1 MKTGFSTNAFTKFS
15 LLETIEI
22 ISDVGYEGLEIV
34 ADTPHAFLPLSNE
47 KLKQIKSS
55 LENRKLLVSNINANT
70 VLGWNLE
77 NGNDEKFEPSLSNK
91 NETLRKW
98 RVGYTK
104 KAIEVAAELSAP
116 SVCITSGIKNTESIE
131 NEIVQ
136 MNKSLSEVLEFAE
149 ENSILICME
158 YEPGLL
164 IEKSHDVFEVSKN
177 FKNLGLNL
185 DTCHVE
191 VSNED
196 FSKVIHKFK
205 DKIFHTHI
213 SDCKNSIHY
222 HLIPGYGEID
232 FVKIYS
238 NLKEINYDGFLTAE
252 LYTYAEKPR
261 EAASE
266 TFIFL
271 NNLIHN

>member
-15 LLETIEI
+15 LLEINEI
-22 ISDVGYEGLEIV
+22 ISDVGYNGLEIV
-34 ADTPHAFLPLSNE
+34 ADTPHAFLPLTSE
-47 KLKQIKSS
+47 KLKQIKHS
-55 LENRKLLVSNINANT
+55 LENKKLLISNINANT

-77 NGNDEKFEPSLSNK
+77 KGNDEKFEPSLSNK

-98 RVGYTK
+98 RVEYTK
-104 KAIEVAAELSAP
+104 KTIEVAAELSAP
-116 SVCITSGIKNTESIE
+116 SVCITSGIKNMESIE
-131 NEIVQ
+131 NEMTL

-149 ENSILICME
+149 KNSILICME

-191 VSNED
+191 VSNEN

-271 NNLIHN
+271 NNLIRN

>member
-15 LLETIEI
+15 LLETIEM
-22 ISDVGYEGLEIV
+22 ISNFGYDGLEIV
-34 ADTPHAFLPLSNE
+34 ADVPHAFLPLSNE

-55 LENRKLLVSNINANT
+55 LENKKLLVSNINANT
-70 VLGWNLE
+70 VLGWNLK

-98 RVGYTK
+98 RVEYTK

-116 SVCITSGIKNTESIE
+116 SVCITSGIKNTEIFE
-131 NEIVQ
+131 NEMTQI
-136 MNKSLSEVLEFAE
+136 NKSLSEILEFAE
-149 ENSILICME
+149 KNSILICME

-232 FVKIYS
+232 FEKIYS

>member
-22 ISDVGYEGLEIV
+22 ISDVGYNGLEIV

-47 KLKQIKSS
+47 KLKQIKHS
-55 LENRKLLVSNINANT
+55 LENKKLLVSNINANT

-98 RVGYTK
+98 RVEYTK

-116 SVCITSGIKNTESIE
+116 SVCITSGIKNTEIFE
-131 NEIVQ
+131 NEMTQI
-136 MNKSLSEVLEFAE
+136 NKSLSEILEFAE
-149 ENSILICME
+149 KNSILICME

-185 DTCHVE
+185 DTCHVA
-191 VSNED
+191 VLNEN

>member
-22 ISDVGYEGLEIV
+22 ISDVGYDGLEIV
-34 ADTPHAFLPLSNE
+34 VDTPHAFLPLSNE

-116 SVCITSGIKNTESIE
+116 SVCITSGIKNAEIFE
-131 NEIVQ
+131 NEMTQI
-136 MNKSLSEVLEFAE
+136 NKSLSEILEFAE
-149 ENSILICME
+149 KNSILICME

>member
-47 KLKQIKSS
+47 KLKQIRSS

-116 SVCITSGIKNTESIE
+116 SVCITSGIKNTEIFE
-131 NEIVQ
+131 NEMTQI
-136 MNKSLSEVLEFAE
+136 NKSLSEILEFAE
-149 ENSILICME
+149 KNSILICME

-164 IEKSHDVFEVSKN
+164 IEKSQDVFEVSKN

>member
-1 MKTGFSTNAFTKFS
+1 MKKGFSTNAFTKFS

-22 ISDVGYEGLEIV
+22 ISDLGYDGLEIV
-34 ADTPHAFLPLSNE
+34 ADTPHAFLPLVDE
-47 KLKQIKSS
+47 ELKKIKSS
-55 LENRKLLVSNINANT
+55 LENRRLLVSNINANT
-70 VLGWNLE
+70 VFGWNLE
-77 NGNDEKFEPSLSNK
+77 QGNEEKFEPSISNK

-98 RVGYTK
+98 RVEYTK
-104 KAIEVAAELSAP
+104 KAIEMAAELNAP
-116 SVCITSGIKNTESIE
+116 SVCITSGIKNMKNIE
-131 NEIVQ
+131 DEMIQ
-136 MNKSLSEVLEFAE
+136 INKSLFEVLEFAE
-149 ENSILICME
+149 KNNVSICME

-164 IEKSHDVFEVSKN
+164 IEKSDDVFELSKN

-191 VSNED
+191 VLNED

-205 DKIFHTHI
+205 HKIFHTHI

-232 FVKIYS
+232 FTDIFS

-252 LYTYAEKPR
+252 LYTYTETPK

-271 NNLIHN
+271 NNLIQC

>member
-22 ISDVGYEGLEIV
+22 ISDVGYDGLEIV

-47 KLKQIKSS
+47 KLKQIKHS
-55 LENRKLLVSNINANT
+55 LENKKLLVSNINANT

-116 SVCITSGIKNTESIE
+116 SVCITSGIKNTEIFE
-131 NEIVQ
+131 NEMTQI
-136 MNKSLSEVLEFAE
+136 NKSLSEILEFAE
-149 ENSILICME
+149 KNSILICME

-164 IEKSHDVFEVSKN
+164 IEKSQDVFEVSKN

>member
-15 LLETIEI
+15 LPETIEMI
-22 ISDVGYEGLEIV
+22 ADIGYEGLEIV
-34 ADTPHAFLPLSNE
+34 VDTPHAFLPLTSE
-47 KLKQIKSS
+47 KLKQIKHS
-55 LENRKLLVSNINANT
+55 LENKKLLISNINANT

-77 NGNDEKFEPSLSNK
+77 KGNDEKFEPSLSNK

-98 RVGYTK
+98 RVEYTK
-104 KAIEVAAELSAP
+104 KTIEVAAELSAP
-116 SVCITSGIKNTESIE
+116 SVCITSGIKNMESIE
-131 NEIVQ
+131 NEMTL

-149 ENSILICME
+149 KNSILICME

-164 IEKSHDVFEVSKN
+164 IEKSDDVFELSKS

-185 DTCHVE
+185 DTCHVA
-191 VSNED
+191 VLNED

-232 FVKIYS
+232 FEKIYS

-252 LYTYAEKPR
+252 LYTYAEEPR

-271 NNLIHN
+271 NNLIRN

>member
-98 RVGYTK
+98 RVEYTK
-104 KAIEVAAELSAP
+104 KAIEVAADLGAP
-116 SVCITSGIKNTESIE
+116 SVCITSGMKNTESIE

>member
-1 MKTGFSTNAFTKFS
+1 MKKGFSTNAFTKFS
-15 LLETIEI
+15 LSETIEI

-34 ADTPHAFLPLSNE
+34 ADVPHAFLPLTNE
-47 KLKQIKSS
+47 KLKQIKHD

-77 NGNDEKFEPSLSNK
+77 KGEDEKFEPSLSNK

-98 RVGYTK
+98 RVEYTK
-104 KAIEVAAELSAP
+104 NSIEMAAELSAP
-116 SVCITSGIKNTESIE
+116 SVCITSGIKNAESIE
-131 NEIVQ
+131 NEMAQ
-136 MNKSLSEVLEFAE
+136 MNKSLLEVLEFAE
-149 ENSILICME
+149 KKNISICME

-164 IEKSHDVFEVSKN
+164 IEKSDDVVAV
-177 FKNLGLNL
+177 LN
-185 DTCHVE
+185 E
-191 VSNED
+191 N

-222 HLIPGYGEID
+222 HLIPGYGEIG
-232 FVKIYS
+232 FEEIYS

-271 NNLIHN
+271 NNLIDC

>member
-15 LLETIEI
+15 LPETIEMI
-22 ISDVGYEGLEIV
+22 ADIGYEGLEIV
-34 ADTPHAFLPLSNE
+34 VDTPHAFLPLTSE
-47 KLKQIKSS
+47 KLKQIKHS
-55 LENRKLLVSNINANT
+55 LENKKLLISNINANT

-77 NGNDEKFEPSLSNK
+77 KGNDEKFEPSLSNK

-98 RVGYTK
+98 RVEYTK

-116 SVCITSGIKNTESIE
+116 SVCITSGIKNMESIE
-131 NEIVQ
+131 NEMTL

-149 ENSILICME
+149 KNSILICME

-164 IEKSHDVFEVSKN
+164 IEKSDDVFELSKS

-185 DTCHVE
+185 DTCHVA
-191 VSNED
+191 VLNED

-232 FVKIYS
+232 FEKIYS

-252 LYTYAEKPR
+252 LYTYAEEPR

>member
-1 MKTGFSTNAFTKFS
+1 MKKGFSTNAFTKFS

-22 ISDVGYEGLEIV
+22 ISDLGYDGLEIV
-34 ADTPHAFLPLSNE
+34 ADTPHAFLPLVDE
-47 KLKQIKSS
+47 ELKKIKSS
-55 LENRKLLVSNINANT
+55 LENRRLLVSNINANT
-70 VLGWNLE
+70 VFGWNLE
-77 NGNDEKFEPSLSNK
+77 QGNEEKFEPSISNK

-98 RVGYTK
+98 RVEYTK
-104 KAIEVAAELSAP
+104 KTIKMAAELNAP
-116 SVCITSGIKNTESIE
+116 SVCITSGIKNMKNIE
-131 NEIVQ
+131 DEMIQ
-136 MNKSLSEVLEFAE
+136 INKSLFEVLEFAE
-149 ENSILICME
+149 KNNVSICME

-164 IEKSHDVFEVSKN
+164 IEKSDDVFELSKN

-191 VSNED
+191 VLNED

-205 DKIFHTHI
+205 HKIFHTHI

-232 FVKIYS
+232 FTDIFS

-252 LYTYAEKPR
+252 LYTYTETPK

-271 NNLIHN
+271 NNLIQC

>member
-22 ISDVGYEGLEIV
+22 ISDVGYNGLEIV

-47 KLKQIKSS
+47 KLKQIKHS
-55 LENRKLLVSNINANT
+55 LENKKLLVSNINANT

-98 RVGYTK
+98 RVEYTK
-104 KAIEVAAELSAP
+104 KAIEVAADLSAP

-136 MNKSLSEVLEFAE
+136 MNKSLSEILEFAE

-191 VSNED
+191 VLNED

-232 FVKIYS
+232 FEKIYS

>member
-22 ISDVGYEGLEIV
+22 ISDVGYDGLEIV

-116 SVCITSGIKNTESIE
+116 SVCITSGIKNTEIFE
-131 NEIVQ
+131 NEMTQI
-136 MNKSLSEVLEFAE
+136 NKSLSEILEFAE
-149 ENSILICME
+149 KNSILICME

-164 IEKSHDVFEVSKN
+164 IEKSQDVFEVSKN

>member
-1 MKTGFSTNAFTKFS
+1 MKKGFSTNAFTKFS

-22 ISDVGYEGLEIV
+22 ISDLGYDGLEIV
-34 ADTPHAFLPLSNE
+34 ADTPHAFLPLVDE
-47 KLKQIKSS
+47 ELKKIKSS
-55 LENRKLLVSNINANT
+55 LENRRLLVSNINANT
-70 VLGWNLE
+70 VFGWNLE
-77 NGNDEKFEPSLSNK
+77 QGNEEKFEPSISNK
-91 NETLRKW
+91 NEILRKW
-98 RVGYTK
+98 RVEYTK
-104 KAIEVAAELSAP
+104 KAIEMAAELNAP
-116 SVCITSGIKNTESIE
+116 SVCITSGIKNMKNIE
-131 NEIVQ
+131 DEMIQ
-136 MNKSLSEVLEFAE
+136 INKSLFEVLEFAE
-149 ENSILICME
+149 KNNVSICME

-164 IEKSHDVFEVSKN
+164 IEKSDDVFELSKN

-191 VSNED
+191 VLNED

-205 DKIFHTHI
+205 HKIFHTHI
-213 SDCKNSIHY
+213 SDCKDSIHY

-232 FVKIYS
+232 FTKIFS

-252 LYTYAEKPR
+252 LYTYTETPK

-271 NNLIHN
+271 NNLIQC

>member
-15 LLETIEI
+15 LPETIEMI
-22 ISDVGYEGLEIV
+22 ADIGYEGLEIV
-34 ADTPHAFLPLSNE
+34 VDAPHAFLPLTSE
-47 KLKQIKSS
+47 KLKQIKHS
-55 LENRKLLVSNINANT
+55 LENKKLLISNINANT

-77 NGNDEKFEPSLSNK
+77 KGNDEKFEPSLSNK

-98 RVGYTK
+98 RVEYTK
-104 KAIEVAAELSAP
+104 KAIEVAVELSAP
-116 SVCITSGIKNTESIE
+116 SVCITSGIKNMESIE
-131 NEIVQ
+131 NEMTL

-149 ENSILICME
+149 KNSILICME

-164 IEKSHDVFEVSKN
+164 IEKSDDVFELSKS

-185 DTCHVE
+185 DTCHVA
-191 VSNED
+191 VLNED

-232 FVKIYS
+232 FEKIYS

-252 LYTYAEKPR
+252 LYTYAEEPR

>member
-15 LLETIEI
+15 LLETIEM
-22 ISDVGYEGLEIV
+22 ISNFGYDGLEIV
-34 ADTPHAFLPLSNE
+34 ADVPHAFLPLSNE

-55 LENRKLLVSNINANT
+55 LENKKLLVSNINANT
-70 VLGWNLE
+70 VLGWNLK

-98 RVGYTK
+98 RVEYTK
-104 KAIEVAAELSAP
+104 KSIEVAAELSAP
-116 SVCITSGIKNTESIE
+116 SVCITSGIKNTEIFE
-131 NEIVQ
+131 NEMTQI
-136 MNKSLSEVLEFAE
+136 NKSLSEILEFAE
-149 ENSILICME
+149 KNSILICME

-185 DTCHVE
+185 DTCHVG
-191 VSNED
+191 VLNED

-222 HLIPGYGEID
+222 HLIPGHGEID
-232 FVKIYS
+232 FTKIHS
-238 NLKEINYDGFLTAE
+238 NLNEINYDGFLTAE
-252 LYTYAEKPR
+252 LYTYAEKPE

-271 NNLIHN
+271 RNLIRN

>member
-22 ISDVGYEGLEIV
+22 ISDVGYDGLEIV

-116 SVCITSGIKNTESIE
+116 SVCITSGIKNTEIFE
-131 NEIVQ
+131 NEMTQI
-136 MNKSLSEVLEFAE
+136 NKSLSEILEFAE
-149 ENSILICME
+149 KNSILICME

>member
-22 ISDVGYEGLEIV
+22 ISDVGYNGLEIV

-47 KLKQIKSS
+47 KLKQIKHS

-98 RVGYTK
+98 RVEYTK

-116 SVCITSGIKNTESIE
+116 SVCITSGIKNTEIFE
-131 NEIVQ
+131 NEMTQI
-136 MNKSLSEVLEFAE
+136 NKSLSEILEFAE
-149 ENSILICME
+149 KNSILICME

>member
-47 KLKQIKSS
+47 KLKQIRSS

-116 SVCITSGIKNTESIE
+116 SVCITSGIKNTEIFE
-131 NEIVQ
+131 NEMTQI
-136 MNKSLSEVLEFAE
+136 NKSLSEILEFAE
-149 ENSILICME
+149 KNSILICME

-164 IEKSHDVFEVSKN
+164 IEKSQDVFEVSKN

-266 TFIFL
+266 SFIFL

>member
-98 RVGYTK
+98 RVEYTK
-104 KAIEVAAELSAP
+104 KAIEVAADLSAP

-136 MNKSLSEVLEFAE
+136 MNKSLSEILEFAE
-149 ENSILICME
+149 KNSILICME

-164 IEKSHDVFEVSKN
+164 IEKSQDVFEVSKN

>member
-1 MKTGFSTNAFTKFS
+1 MKKGFSTNAFTKFS

-22 ISDVGYEGLEIV
+22 ISDLGYDGLEIV
-34 ADTPHAFLPLSNE
+34 ADTPHAFLPLVDE
-47 KLKQIKSS
+47 ELKKIKSS
-55 LENRKLLVSNINANT
+55 LENRRLLVSNINANT
-70 VLGWNLE
+70 VFGWNLE
-77 NGNDEKFEPSLSNK
+77 QGNEEKFEPSISNK

-98 RVGYTK
+98 RVEYTK
-104 KAIEVAAELSAP
+104 KTIKMAAELNAP
-116 SVCITSGIKNTESIE
+116 SVCITSGIKNMKNIE
-131 NEIVQ
+131 DEMIQ
-136 MNKSLSEVLEFAE
+136 INKSLFEVLEFAE
-149 ENSILICME
+149 KNNVSICME

-164 IEKSHDVFEVSKN
+164 IEKSDDVFELSKN

-191 VSNED
+191 VLNED

-205 DKIFHTHI
+205 HKIFHTHI
-213 SDCKNSIHY
+213 SDCKDSIHY

-232 FVKIYS
+232 FTKIFS

-252 LYTYAEKPR
+252 LYTYAETPK

-271 NNLIHN
+271 NNLIQC

>member
-15 LLETIEI
+15 LPETIEMI
-22 ISDVGYEGLEIV
+22 ADIGYEGLEIV
-34 ADTPHAFLPLSNE
+34 VDAPHAFLPLTSE
-47 KLKQIKSS
+47 KLKQIKHS
-55 LENRKLLVSNINANT
+55 LENKKLLISNINANT

-77 NGNDEKFEPSLSNK
+77 KGNDEKFEPSLSNK

-98 RVGYTK
+98 RVEYTK

-116 SVCITSGIKNTESIE
+116 SVCITSGIKNMESIE
-131 NEIVQ
+131 NEMTL

-149 ENSILICME
+149 KNSILICME

-164 IEKSHDVFEVSKN
+164 IEKSDDVFELSKS

-185 DTCHVE
+185 DTCHVA
-191 VSNED
+191 VLNED

-232 FVKIYS
+232 FEKIYS

-252 LYTYAEKPR
+252 LYTYAEEPR

>member
-1 MKTGFSTNAFTKFS
+1 MKKGFSTNAFTKFS

-22 ISDVGYEGLEIV
+22 ISDLGYDGLEIV
-34 ADTPHAFLPLSNE
+34 ADTPHAFLPLVDE
-47 KLKQIKSS
+47 ELKKIKSS
-55 LENRKLLVSNINANT
+55 LENRRLLVSNINANT
-70 VLGWNLE
+70 VFGWNLE
-77 NGNDEKFEPSLSNK
+77 QGNEEKFEPSISNK

-98 RVGYTK
+98 RVEYTK
-104 KAIEVAAELSAP
+104 KAIEMAAELNAP
-116 SVCITSGIKNTESIE
+116 SVCITSGIKNMKNIE
-131 NEIVQ
+131 NEMIQ
-136 MNKSLSEVLEFAE
+136 INKSLFEVLEFAE
-149 ENSILICME
+149 KNNVSICME

-164 IEKSHDVFEVSKN
+164 IEKSDDVFELSKN

-191 VSNED
+191 VLNED

-205 DKIFHTHI
+205 HKIFHTHI

-232 FVKIYS
+232 FTTIFS

-252 LYTYAEKPR
+252 LYTYAETPK

-271 NNLIHN
+271 NNLIQC

>member
-22 ISDVGYEGLEIV
+22 ISDVGYDGLEIV

-116 SVCITSGIKNTESIE
+116 SVCITSGIKNTEIFE
-131 NEIVQ
+131 NEMTQI
-136 MNKSLSEVLEFAE
+136 NKSLSEILEFAE
-149 ENSILICME
+149 KNSILICME

-185 DTCHVE
+185 DTCHVA
-191 VSNED
+191 VLNED

>member
-22 ISDVGYEGLEIV
+22 ISDVGYNGLEIV

-98 RVGYTK
+98 RVEYTK

-116 SVCITSGIKNTESIE
+116 SVCITSGIKNTEIFE
-131 NEIVQ
+131 NEMTQI
-136 MNKSLSEVLEFAE
+136 NKSLSEILEFAE
-149 ENSILICME
+149 KNSILICME

-185 DTCHVE
+185 DTCHVA
-191 VSNED
+191 VLNED

>member
-15 LLETIEI
+15 LPETIEI
-22 ISDVGYEGLEIV
+22 IADIGYEGLEIV
-34 ADTPHAFLPLSNE
+34 VDTPHAFLPLTSE
-47 KLKQIKSS
+47 KLKQIKHS
-55 LENRKLLVSNINANT
+55 LENKKLLISNINANT

-77 NGNDEKFEPSLSNK
+77 KGNDEKFEPSLSNK

-98 RVGYTK
+98 RVEYTK
-104 KAIEVAAELSAP
+104 KAIEVAVELSAP
-116 SVCITSGIKNTESIE
+116 SVCITSGIKNTEIFE
-131 NEIVQ
+131 NEMTQI
-136 MNKSLSEVLEFAE
+136 NKSLSEILEFAE
-149 ENSILICME
+149 KNSILICME

-164 IEKSHDVFEVSKN
+164 IEKSDDVFELSKS

-185 DTCHVE
+185 DTCHVA
-191 VSNED
+191 VLNED

-232 FVKIYS
+232 FEKIYS

>member
-22 ISDVGYEGLEIV
+22 ISDVGYNGLEIV

-98 RVGYTK
+98 RVEYTK

-116 SVCITSGIKNTESIE
+116 SVCITSGIKNTEIFE
-131 NEIVQ
+131 NEMTQI
-136 MNKSLSEVLEFAE
+136 NKSLSEILEFAE
-149 ENSILICME
+149 KNSILICME

-191 VSNED
+191 VLNED

>member
-116 SVCITSGIKNTESIE
+116 SVCITSGIKNAEIFE
-131 NEIVQ
+131 NEMTQI
-136 MNKSLSEVLEFAE
+136 NKSLSEILEFAE
-149 ENSILICME
+149 KNSILICME

-185 DTCHVE
+185 DTCHVA
-191 VSNED
+191 VLNEN

>member
-22 ISDVGYEGLEIV
+22 ISDVGYNGLEIV

-47 KLKQIKSS
+47 KLKQIKHS
-55 LENRKLLVSNINANT
+55 LENKKLLVSNINANT

-98 RVGYTK
+98 RVEYTK
-104 KAIEVAAELSAP
+104 KAIEVAADLSAP

-136 MNKSLSEVLEFAE
+136 MNKSLSEILEFAE

-185 DTCHVE
+185 DTCHVA
-191 VSNED
+191 VLNEN

>member
-98 RVGYTK
+98 RVEYTK

-116 SVCITSGIKNTESIE
+116 SVCITSGMKNTEIFE

-185 DTCHVE
+185 DTCHVA
-191 VSNED
+191 VLNEN

>member
-1 MKTGFSTNAFTKFS
+1 MKKGFSTNAFTKFS

-22 ISDVGYEGLEIV
+22 ISDLGYDGLEIV
-34 ADTPHAFLPLSNE
+34 ADTPHAFLPLVDE
-47 KLKQIKSS
+47 ELKKIKSS
-55 LENRKLLVSNINANT
+55 LENRRLLVSNINANT
-70 VLGWNLE
+70 VFGWNLE
-77 NGNDEKFEPSLSNK
+77 QGNEEKFEPSISNK
-91 NETLRKW
+91 NEILRKW
-98 RVGYTK
+98 RVEYTK
-104 KAIEVAAELSAP
+104 KAIEMAAELNAP
-116 SVCITSGIKNTESIE
+116 SVCITSGIKNMKNIE
-131 NEIVQ
+131 DEMIQ
-136 MNKSLSEVLEFAE
+136 INKSLFEVLEFAE
-149 ENSILICME
+149 KNNVSICME

-164 IEKSHDVFEVSKN
+164 IEKSDDVFELSKN

-191 VSNED
+191 VLNED

-205 DKIFHTHI
+205 HKIFHTHI

-232 FVKIYS
+232 FTDIFS

-252 LYTYAEKPR
+252 LYTYTETPK

-271 NNLIHN
+271 NNLIQC

>member
-22 ISDVGYEGLEIV
+22 ISDVGYDGLEIV

-116 SVCITSGIKNTESIE
+116 SVCITSGIKNTEIFE
-131 NEIVQ
+131 NEMTQI
-136 MNKSLSEVLEFAE
+136 NKSLSEILEFAE
-149 ENSILICME
+149 KNSILICME

-191 VSNED
+191 VSNEN

>member
-22 ISDVGYEGLEIV
+22 ISDVGYDGLEIV

-47 KLKQIKSS
+47 KLKQIKHS
-55 LENRKLLVSNINANT
+55 LENKKLLVSNINANT

-98 RVGYTK
+98 RVEYTK

-116 SVCITSGIKNTESIE
+116 SVCITSGIKNAEIFE
-131 NEIVQ
+131 NEMTQI
-136 MNKSLSEVLEFAE
+136 NKSLSEILEFAE
-149 ENSILICME
+149 KNSILICME

>member
-116 SVCITSGIKNTESIE
+116 SVCITSGIKNTEIFE
-131 NEIVQ
+131 NEMTQI
-136 MNKSLSEVLEFAE
+136 NKSLSEILEFAE
-149 ENSILICME
+149 KNSILICME

-164 IEKSHDVFEVSKN
+164 IEKSQDVFEVSKN

>member
-15 LLETIEI
+15 LPETIEMI
-22 ISDVGYEGLEIV
+22 ADIGYEGLEIV
-34 ADTPHAFLPLSNE
+34 VDTPHAFLPLTSE
-47 KLKQIKSS
+47 TLKQIKHS
-55 LENRKLLVSNINANT
+55 LENKKLLISNINANT

-77 NGNDEKFEPSLSNK
+77 KGNDEKFEPSLSNK

-98 RVGYTK
+98 RVEYTK

-116 SVCITSGIKNTESIE
+116 SVCITSGIKNMESIE
-131 NEIVQ
+131 NEMTL

-149 ENSILICME
+149 KNSILICME

-164 IEKSHDVFEVSKN
+164 IEKSDDVFELSKS

-185 DTCHVE
+185 DTCHVA
-191 VSNED
+191 VLNED

-232 FVKIYS
+232 FEKIYS

-252 LYTYAEKPR
+252 LYTYAEEPR

>member
-1 MKTGFSTNAFTKFS
+1 M
-15 LLETIEI
+15 
-22 ISDVGYEGLEIV
+22 
-34 ADTPHAFLPLSNE
+34 
-47 KLKQIKSS
+47 
-55 LENRKLLVSNINANT
+55 
-70 VLGWNLE
+70 
-77 NGNDEKFEPSLSNK
+77 
-91 NETLRKW
+91 
-98 RVGYTK
+98 
-104 KAIEVAAELSAP
+104 
-116 SVCITSGIKNTESIE
+116 ESIE
-131 NEIVQ
+131 NEMTL

-149 ENSILICME
+149 KNSILICME

-164 IEKSHDVFEVSKN
+164 IEKSDDVFELSKS

-185 DTCHVE
+185 DTCHVA
-191 VSNED
+191 VLNED

-232 FVKIYS
+232 FEKIYS

-252 LYTYAEKPR
+252 LYTYAEEPR

>member
-15 LLETIEI
+15 LPETIEMI
-22 ISDVGYEGLEIV
+22 ADIGYEGLEIV
-34 ADTPHAFLPLSNE
+34 VDTPHAFLPLTSE
-47 KLKQIKSS
+47 KLKQIKHS
-55 LENRKLLVSNINANT
+55 LENKKLLISNINANT

-77 NGNDEKFEPSLSNK
+77 KGNDEKFEPSLSNK

-98 RVGYTK
+98 RVEYTK
-104 KAIEVAAELSAP
+104 KTIEVAAELSAP
-116 SVCITSGIKNTESIE
+116 SVCITSGIKNMESIE
-131 NEIVQ
+131 NEMTL

-149 ENSILICME
+149 KNSILICME

-164 IEKSHDVFEVSKN
+164 IEKSDDVFELSKS

-185 DTCHVE
+185 DTCHVA
-191 VSNED
+191 VLNED

-232 FVKIYS
+232 FEKIYS

-252 LYTYAEKPR
+252 LYTYAEEPR

>member
-1 MKTGFSTNAFTKFS
+1 MKKGFSTNAFTKFS

-22 ISDVGYEGLEIV
+22 ISNLGYDGLEIV
-34 ADTPHAFLPLSNE
+34 ADTPHAFLPLVDE
-47 KLKQIKSS
+47 ELKKIKSS
-55 LENRKLLVSNINANT
+55 LENRRLLVSNINANT
-70 VLGWNLE
+70 VFGWNLE
-77 NGNDEKFEPSLSNK
+77 QGNEEKFEPSISNK

-98 RVGYTK
+98 RVEYTK
-104 KAIEVAAELSAP
+104 KTIKMAAELNAP
-116 SVCITSGIKNTESIE
+116 SVCITSGIKNMKNIE
-131 NEIVQ
+131 DEMIQ
-136 MNKSLSEVLEFAE
+136 INKSLFEVLEFAE
-149 ENSILICME
+149 KNNVSICME

-164 IEKSHDVFEVSKN
+164 IEKSDDVFELSKN

-191 VSNED
+191 VLNED

-205 DKIFHTHI
+205 HKIFHTHI

-232 FVKIYS
+232 FTNIFS

-252 LYTYAEKPR
+252 LYTYTETPK

-271 NNLIHN
+271 NNLIQC

>member
-1 MKTGFSTNAFTKFS
+1 MKKGFSTNAFTKFS

-22 ISDVGYEGLEIV
+22 ISDLGYDGLEIV
-34 ADTPHAFLPLSNE
+34 ADTPHAFLPLVDE
-47 KLKQIKSS
+47 ELKKIKSS
-55 LENRKLLVSNINANT
+55 LENRRLLVSNINANT
-70 VLGWNLE
+70 VFGWNLE
-77 NGNDEKFEPSLSNK
+77 QGNEEKFEPSISNK

-98 RVGYTK
+98 RVEYTK
-104 KAIEVAAELSAP
+104 KTIKMAAELNAP
-116 SVCITSGIKNTESIE
+116 SVCITSGIKNMKNIE
-131 NEIVQ
+131 DEMIQ
-136 MNKSLSEVLEFAE
+136 INKSLFEVLEFAE
-149 ENSILICME
+149 KNNVSICME

-164 IEKSHDVFEVSKN
+164 IEKSDDVFELSKN

-191 VSNED
+191 VLNED

-205 DKIFHTHI
+205 HKIFHTHI

-232 FVKIYS
+232 FTDIFS

-252 LYTYAEKPR
+252 LYTYAETPK

-271 NNLIHN
+271 NNLIQC